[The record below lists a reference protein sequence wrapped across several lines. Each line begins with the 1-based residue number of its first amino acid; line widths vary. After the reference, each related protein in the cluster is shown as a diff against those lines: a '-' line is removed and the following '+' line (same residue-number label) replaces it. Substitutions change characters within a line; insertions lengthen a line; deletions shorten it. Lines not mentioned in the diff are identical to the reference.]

1 MMEKDI
7 AFRPALN
14 SVGIAQVCKKLGPK
28 AVFLTNQEM
37 HERLQATLVHMGS
50 EDGPTKAVGILN
62 QLLN

>member
-1 MMEKDI
+1 MMEKGT

-14 SVGIAQVCKKLGPK
+14 SVGIEQTCEKLGPK

-37 HERLQATLVHMGS
+37 HERFQATLVHMRS
-50 EDGPTKAVGILN
+50 KDGPTKAVGILD

>member
-1 MMEKDI
+1 MMEKGT

-14 SVGIAQVCKKLGPK
+14 SVGIAQACKKLGPK

-37 HERLQATLVHMGS
+37 HERLQATLVHMRS
-50 EDGPTKAVGILN
+50 EDGPTKAVGILD